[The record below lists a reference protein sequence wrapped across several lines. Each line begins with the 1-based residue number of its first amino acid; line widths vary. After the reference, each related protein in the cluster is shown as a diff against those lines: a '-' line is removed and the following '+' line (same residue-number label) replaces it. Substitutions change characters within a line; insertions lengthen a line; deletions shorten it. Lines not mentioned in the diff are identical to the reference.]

1 MKARSS
7 REEPNIASI
16 RSKSNYFQYSKKGL
30 CQRWVQYGTTI
41 FFLSNGFI
49 HFEFSQSGLTTL
61 MHVSIWRKSFVLQ
74 QLLGKYNQA
83 RKSTKFDPTVGLGAS
98 KGWFF
103 DLTSTFIYSSRSW
116 ITRPHFHLK
125 ICGIPSTDIMY
136 QQHIIC
142 AAKL

>member
-1 MKARSS
+1 MKARSQERNLTS
-7 REEPNIASI
+7 HRSVPNPIIS
-16 RSKSNYFQYSKKGL
+16 STPKKVSAKGEYNTE
-30 CQRWVQYGTTI
+30 QR